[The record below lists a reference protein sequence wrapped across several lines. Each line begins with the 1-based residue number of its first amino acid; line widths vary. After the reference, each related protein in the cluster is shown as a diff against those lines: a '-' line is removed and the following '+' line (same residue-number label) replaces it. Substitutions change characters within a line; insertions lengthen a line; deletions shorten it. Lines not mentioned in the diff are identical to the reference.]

1 MANNANTNNDEK
13 SLWIIEKL
21 RALKNLL
28 VQFMFRNSI
37 NQKLEEMAE
46 QLEQSIRNGEIMQ
59 EDLKDLSSTID
70 RLAGKLRNTSPDQIE
85 QTCNEGLEIIN
96 QHIQMLQEKGK
107 IVDAKVNE
115 PDFFAAVKA
124 LSPKYADMSDAEFKK
139 YFNDNAILYDN
150 GKLKT
155 KDEKTEGITSMLVE
169 LDGECYQAEFNVG
182 NINADTNKRDL
193 KISVEKYDGSYSDAK
208 EIPQYKEGES
218 YEVMIRSFLSPRG
231 LRREED
237 IRKYDIKKLAKEN
250 ESVYDLL
257 VMNKYKDKVVPT
269 SDGRS
274 EITYDSKTNQF
285 RIRDKETKKMIIIRN
300 EQNNVVMDFAADTTD
315 LFDKDLGSKVTMDNK
330 VSGWTYDK
338 SKGQIEYNL
347 HFTNDEYSAL
357 FHTKELMEAITTKG
371 IAKADFLSSIEI
383 QSSFENTG
391 FNKTDVEQ
399 IEKINRL
406 ERALKEV
413 TKKFNDTEDRFI
425 VTDSRRYG
433 KGKSPSKASEKEK
446 VAVYLAVKDK
456 KTGYSFQYHIDEKGE
471 PRCVS
476 YRKDNMENK
485 GKSKYKPSNK
495 FAYNFVSYNYGR
507 DYEKMRLDEDFNMG
521 LTLIKQARNLYQ
533 SREERIEK
541 AKAPVIPAEYSDNV
555 NYNFKDVSEPIKD
568 ITANDLDGKLREAHS
583 GNIQNYYINKFY
595 NDVKTECTN
604 SLLDGSTPKID
615 LNEKNYPSEFLAD
628 IAKAL
633 GAKSNLPEKLN
644 EYIAAHPNNAAEKLE
659 EKLVKKLPRID
670 RGSYN
675 RSKDTYESYKNSNI
689 IVDTEI
695 TKQEIISTE
704 PVQEFQS
711 ISAGE
716 SFALNDLKN
725 PEKKTIVGDYKE
737 PMAMENW
744 REEKPETY
752 EDYKKVLQALQESG
766 REDVSLAYIS
776 RIIDKPLKSG
786 DVTHINNLL
795 MNAGVVEAGGF
806 VNNEVLNDACNVEIS
821 DAMNNKNDI
830 DDKE

>member
-28 VQFMFRNSI
+28 IQFMFRNSI

-59 EDLKDLSSTID
+59 EDLKDLSVTID
-70 RLAGKLRNTSPDQIE
+70 RLAGKLRNTSPDQME

-96 QHIQMLQEKGK
+96 QHIQMLQEKGR

-124 LSPKYADMSDAEFKK
+124 LSPKYAEMSDAEFKK
-139 YFNDNAILYDN
+139 HFNNNAVLYDN

-155 KDEKTEGITSMLVE
+155 KDDKTEGVTSMLIE

-182 NINADTNKRDL
+182 EINADTNKRDL
-193 KISVEKYDGSYSDAK
+193 KISVEKYNGSYNDAK

-218 YEVMIRSFLSPRG
+218 YDVMIRSFLSPRG

-237 IRKYDIKKLAKEN
+237 VRKYDIKKLAKEN
-250 ESVYDLL
+250 EAVYDLL
-257 VMNKYKDKVVPT
+257 VMNKYKDKIVP
-269 SDGRS
+269 SADGRS
-274 EITYDSKTNQF
+274 EMTYDSKTNQF
-285 RIRDKETKKMIIIRN
+285 RIRDKETKKMIIVRT

-315 LFDKDLGSKVTMDNK
+315 LLDKELASKTIRDEIKSN
-330 VSGWTYDK
+330 WIYDK
-338 SKGQIEYNL
+338 AKGQIQYQN
-347 HFTNDEYSAL
+347 HFPDDEYSAL
-357 FHTKELMEAITTKG
+357 FHTKELMEGITFYG
-371 IAKADFLSSIEI
+371 INKADYLSSIEI
-383 QSSFENTG
+383 QSTIDNTG
-391 FNKTDVEQ
+391 FNKTNVEQ

-425 VTDSRRYG
+425 VVDSRRYG
-433 KGKSPSKASEKEK
+433 KNPSKASEKEK
-446 VAVYLAVKDK
+446 VVVYLAIKDK
-456 KTGYSFQYHIDEKGE
+456 KTGYSFNYHFDEKGD
-471 PRCVS
+471 PLTVS
-476 YRKDNMENK
+476 YRKENPEDK
-485 GKSKYKPSNK
+485 GKNKYKPKNK
-495 FAYNFVSYNYGR
+495 FAYNFVNFNLAR
-507 DYEKMRLDEDFNMG
+507 DYEKVRMDEDFNMG
-521 LTLIKQARNLYQ
+521 LNLVKQARNLYQ

-541 AKAPVIPAEYSDNV
+541 AKAPVIPTEYSDNV
-555 NYNFKDVSEPIKD
+555 NYNFKDVSNEPIKD

-595 NDVKTECTN
+595 NDVKAECTS
-604 SLLDGSTPKID
+604 SLLDGSTPQID
-615 LNEKNYPSEFLAD
+615 LNEKNYPPEFLAD
-628 IAKAL
+628 IAKVL
-633 GAKSNLPEKLN
+633 GTKSNLPEKLN
-644 EYIAAHPNNAAEKLE
+644 EFIAAHPNNAAEKLE
-659 EKLVKKLPRID
+659 EKLVKKLPRTD

-675 RSKDTYESYKNSNI
+675 RSKDVYESYKNSNN
-689 IVDTEI
+689 IVDTVI
-695 TKQEIISTE
+695 TKQEVISSE
-704 PVQEFQS
+704 PVQPQS
-711 ISAGE
+711 VSAGE
-716 SFALNDLKN
+716 FFTLEDLKN
-725 PEKKTIVGDYKE
+725 PEKKPIVGDYKE

-806 VNNEVLNDACNVEIS
+806 VNSEVLNDAYNVEIN
-821 DAMNNKNDI
+821 DNANNKNDI